1 MNKKKIALIVI
12 MLLEA
17 LFFGIFTML
26 YVNGTIKLVAF
37 AASVIVFSI
46 VVNALLVIAIRKF
59 PNN

>member
-1 MNKKKIALIVI
+1 
-12 MLLEA
+12 
-17 LFFGIFTML
+17 ML

-59 PNN
+59 PND

>member
-1 MNKKKIALIVI
+1 MNRKKIALIVI

-46 VVNALLVIAIRKF
+46 VVNALLVIAIR
-59 PNN
+59 